1 MFLFMFFN
9 LFSTKVSFVDNKHYL
24 NDNYYNDVSMLDTQY
39 LKPNKF
45 KINFK
50 EFSKNSFS
58 VLHLNVRSINKNL
71 ESFS

>member
-9 LFSTKVSFVDNKHYL
+9 PFTTKVSFVDNEHDP
-24 NDNYYNDVSMLDTQY
+24 NVNYYHDVSMLDTQY
-39 LKPNKF
+39 LNPNKF